1 MNIMRMQRTLR
12 SGLAAAALALSVVS
26 ASAIDFA
33 GKQISIIVP
42 FPVGGGVDLWA
53 RYNAPLLA
61 KQLPGKPVV
70 IVRNVPG
77 AGSTS
82 GANLFAQT
90 AKPDGLTLLAS
101 SASTQ
106 FPYLLGD
113 PRVKYEYRDWRVVLA
128 GPTGGVAYV
137 TSKTGAKSIKDFA
150 KLKGTE
156 FFYASSGPTA
166 LELTSILA
174 FRLLDLNVKHI
185 FGIIGRAEALLGFE
199 RGEFTIDTQTT
210 SAYIRRSAGLV
221 EKGEAA
227 PLFTWGVLDEKG
239 NLSRDP
245 NFPDI
250 PHIQEAYEIVHGKKP
265 SGIEWEAFKAFLISG
280 FPAQKLLV
288 LPKGTS
294 DEIVEAFRA
303 ASRQLLKDP
312 DYLAT
317 RDKVIGEYE
326 QVTDAEA
333 ERLYQDS
340 TSITP
345 EAKAW
350 VRDYLAKTHQV
361 KFD

>member
-1 MNIMRMQRTLR
+1 MKTLKALVR
-12 SGLAAAALALSVVS
+12 AGAAAAAIAATALP
-26 ASAIDFA
+26 ASAFDLA
-33 GKQISIIVP
+33 GKTVSIVVP

-53 RYNAPLLA
+53 RFNAPLLA
-61 KQLPGKPVV
+61 KHLPGKPTV
-70 IVRNVPG
+70 IVRNAPG
-77 AGSTS
+77 AGSIS
-82 GANLFAQT
+82 GANMFTQT

-113 PRVKYEYRDWRVVLA
+113 PRVKYEYQDWRVVLA

-137 TSKTGAKSIKDFA
+137 TTRTGAKSIKDIG
-150 KLKGTE
+150 KLKGAE
-156 FFYASSGPTA
+156 LFYASSGPTA

-174 FRLLDLNVKHI
+174 FRLLDLNVKHV
-185 FGIIGRAEALLGFE
+185 FGIVGRAEALLGFE

-210 SAYIRRSAGLV
+210 SAYLRRSDGLV
-221 EKGEAA
+221 KKGEAA
-227 PLFTWGVLDEKG
+227 PLFTWGVLNDKG
-239 NLSRDP
+239 VLSRDP

-250 PHIQEAYEIVHGKKP
+250 PHIGEAYEIVHGKQP

-294 DEIVEAFRA
+294 DEILEAYRSA
-303 ASRQLLKDP
+303 ARQLLKDP
-312 DYLAT
+312 YYLAN
-317 RDKVIGEYE
+317 RDNVIGEYE

-333 ERLYQDS
+333 EKLYKDG
-340 TSITP
+340 TNITP

-350 VRDYLAKTHQV
+350 VRDYLQKTHNV

>member
-1 MNIMRMQRTLR
+1 MNLHGTFR
-12 SGLAAAALALSVVS
+12 SGLAAAALTLSVVS
-26 ASAIDFA
+26 ASAIDLA
-33 GKQISIIVP
+33 GKTVSIIVP

-53 RYNAPLLA
+53 RFNAPLLA
-61 KQLPGKPVV
+61 KHLPGKPVV

-77 AGSTS
+77 GGSMS
-82 GANLFAQT
+82 GANLFTQT
-90 AKPDGLTLLAS
+90 ANPDGLTLLAS

-113 PRVKYEYRDWRVVLA
+113 PRVKYEYKDWRVVLA
-128 GPTGGVAYV
+128 GPTGGAAYV
-137 TSKTGAKSIKDFA
+137 TTKTGAKSIKDFD

-185 FGIIGRAEALLGFE
+185 FGIVGRAEALLGFE

-210 SAYIRRSAGLV
+210 SAYIRRSASLV
-221 EKGEAA
+221 KNGEAA
-227 PLFTWGVLDEKG
+227 PLFSWGVMDQKG
-239 NLSRDP
+239 ELSRDL

-265 SGIEWEAFKAFLISG
+265 SGIEWDAFKAFLISG

-294 DEIVEAFRA
+294 DEILEAFRA
-303 ASRQLLKDP
+303 ASRLLLKDP
-312 DYLAT
+312 YYLEN
-317 RDKVIGEYE
+317 RDRVIGEYE

-333 ERLYQDS
+333 DRLYKAS
-340 TSITP
+340 SSITP
-345 EAKAW
+345 EAREW
-350 VRDYLAKTHQV
+350 VRNYLQNTHQV
-361 KFD
+361 KF